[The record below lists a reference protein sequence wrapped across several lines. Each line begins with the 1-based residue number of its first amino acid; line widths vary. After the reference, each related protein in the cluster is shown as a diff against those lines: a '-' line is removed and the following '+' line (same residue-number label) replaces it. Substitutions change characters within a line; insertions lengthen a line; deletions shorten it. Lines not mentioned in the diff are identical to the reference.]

1 MCICLKRNNIEICT
15 CAHPGMTEMDGL
27 MTDTVLTLNRKGYM
41 TKEYRSGNVDNHGSP
56 KFPVIVFE
64 YEYKFPSR
72 PEQNFHIKT
81 SRLSHDYDNLV
92 TRVSIVSGKE
102 KQNEK
107 PSISQSKLKE
117 LNAELL
123 QWAESLP
130 ECQPEYCLNPY
141 AGVEERKAESRKVK
155 LLLDV
160 IPEGTK
166 EYCTLYLVPGTV
178 SFESAQKQLLEMLG
192 SIENIKRMS
201 PQNRRGYA
209 LSLIN
214 AQSEDGFWEWKNAKN
229 ENENEK
235 FNYTYLPTY
244 MATAFL
250 ISYYTNFHKEALLI
264 NCFEKRLQL
273 AIKASR
279 RRELFGR
286 RTRRVSGLLLAYN
299 VFLKGEVI
307 RFGYLFYSL
316 DTTFNDMMSDIL
328 YWVSSFEFSVYGTLD
343 FYSSKKKLIC
353 ESDKQIKNIL
363 KVIFSLPSGNTIVK
377 R

>member
-1 MCICLKRNNIEICT
+1 MCIRLKRNNIEEICT
-15 CAHPGMTEMDGL
+15 CAHPGTTEIDGL

-41 TKEYRSGNVDNHGSP
+41 TKEYRSGHVDNHGSP
-56 KFPVIVFE
+56 KLPVIVFE
-64 YEYKFPSR
+64 YEYKFLSC
-72 PEQNFHIKT
+72 PEQNFYIKT

-92 TRVSIVSGKE
+92 TRVSIVSS
-102 KQNEK
+102 NEK
-107 PSISQSKLKE
+107 RKEVLSVSENKLKE
-117 LNAELL
+117 LNVELL
-123 QWAESLP
+123 QWAENLP

-141 AGVEERKAESRKVK
+141 AGVEERRAESRKVK

-160 IPEGTK
+160 LPEGIK

-214 AQSEDGFWEWKNAKN
+214 AQSEDGFWKWKNTKN
-229 ENENEK
+229 ENEE

-250 ISYYTNFHKEALLI
+250 ISYYTDFHKEALLI

-279 RRELFGR
+279 RKELFGC
-286 RTRRVSGLLLAYN
+286 RTRRVAGLLLAYSI
-299 VFLKGEVI
+299 FLKGEVI
-307 RFGYLFYSL
+307 RFGYLHYSL

-328 YWVSSFEFSVYGTLD
+328 CWASSFEFSSYGTID
-343 FYSSKKKLIC
+343 FYSLKKKLIC
-353 ESDKQIKNIL
+353 ESDKQIKNSL
-363 KVIFSLPSGNTIVK
+363 KALFSLPPGNTIVK